1 MVLHCHETN
10 IITNTSKS
18 WQILKKVWT
27 VVSGLELSGQQLILG
42 LAAPVPAEDPDSPP
56 LLDRDG
62 QTPLFPG
69 LSRPQWAAL
78 VQFASKAVTQSVET
92 SLLRTVRPD
101 MIYDRVFCLTGEMDV
116 FSLMTNL
123 ARGLEDR
130 VNLLAIV
137 KADTSKES
145 QFSVEVGV
153 RYQSELY
160 WKPVSLGVL

>member
-1 MVLHCHETN
+1 MLLHCHETN
-10 IITNTSKS
+10 IITTTSKS

-27 VVSGLELSGQQLILG
+27 LVSGLELTGQQLILG
-42 LAAPVPAEDPDSPP
+42 LSSPVPAVESEAPP

-78 VQFASKAVTQSVET
+78 VQFASKAVTQNVET
-92 SLLRTVRPD
+92 SLLRTVTPD
-101 MIYDRVFCLTGEMDV
+101 MIYDRVYQLTGEMDV

-145 QFSVEVGV
+145 GMSLEVGV
-153 RYQSELY
+153 RYQPELY
-160 WKPVSLGVL
+160 WKPVSLGG